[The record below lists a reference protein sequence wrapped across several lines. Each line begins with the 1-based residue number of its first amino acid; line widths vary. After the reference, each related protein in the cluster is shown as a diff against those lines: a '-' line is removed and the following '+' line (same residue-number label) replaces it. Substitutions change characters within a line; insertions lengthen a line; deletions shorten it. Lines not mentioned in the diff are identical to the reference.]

1 MVQTIW
7 PLRVTTFNLVWYGLT
22 LLISSIISFCGL
34 TLLGLYFLIE
44 CVCSDST
51 ISFHL
56 IMETPFDLHLYAF
69 VLRKIRSFL
78 QKDGQ
83 IKLSHTYREDNYGVD
98 YLAFKGHN
106 IHLGMIWFDSP
117 PKHCNKLLWTDF
129 IRALFPRR
137 VCL

>member
-1 MVQTIW
+1 MKLAWGLIHKPNACWDWQIKLSHTYREGNYGADYLAFKGHNIQLSMIW
-7 PLRVTTFNLVWYGLT
+7 FDSPHKLYNK
-22 LLISSIISFCGL
+22 LL
-34 TLLGLYFLIE
+34 
-44 CVCSDST
+44 
-51 ISFHL
+51 
-56 IMETPFDLHLYAF
+56 
-69 VLRKIRSFL
+69 KIRSFL